1 MKRAGFTGVLVG
13 LLVCL
18 TAVAAVAQT
27 EKTTT
32 LTGTVVEV
40 DGGTLIVKMDNGE
53 IRMFTPPA
61 DRVFVIDGKELKLSR
76 AQAGDEVER
85 DRQGD
90 RPRPR
95 PSKRSKPWRGRWRTR
110 PVPR

>member
-1 MKRAGFTGVLVG
+1 MKMAVALVG
-13 LLVCL
+13 VLVCL
-18 TAVAAVAQT
+18 TAVAAGAQT
-27 EKTTT
+27 EKTST

-85 DRQGD
+85 DRQGHHHDLD
-90 RPRPR
+90 RPN
-95 PSKRSKPWRGRWRTR
+95 G
-110 PVPR
+110 